1 MDDNP
6 VAQFTE
12 ITGSTSE
19 LAAQYLELTDYNLEQ
34 AMQLYFENGGAEIVE
49 QPSRPQPE
57 MSRSQPSS
65 RPNVY
70 EDATGVVHLDS
81 DDELEG
87 LEGLEGDAVDEIP
100 SSPPARSPTGPHLED
115 DAAMARRLQ
124 EELYAGTESVD
135 GVRAPIAR
143 TTETLVGPGDGFD
156 DDEIQNAV
164 LNQMRAQQSRSSELS
179 RAVSSDG

>member
-19 LAAQYLELTDYNLEQ
+19 LAVQYLELTDYNLEQ

-65 RPNVY
+65 QPNVY

-81 DDELEG
+81 DDELE
-87 LEGLEGDAVDEIP
+87 EIEGDVVDEIP
-100 SSPPARSPTGPHLED
+100 SSPPARSPTGPHVED

-143 TTETLVGPGDGFD
+143 TTETLGPGDGFD
-156 DDEIQNAV
+156 DDEIQSAV
-164 LNQMRAQQSRSSELS
+164 LNQMRARQSRSSELS
-179 RAVSSDG
+179 QAVS